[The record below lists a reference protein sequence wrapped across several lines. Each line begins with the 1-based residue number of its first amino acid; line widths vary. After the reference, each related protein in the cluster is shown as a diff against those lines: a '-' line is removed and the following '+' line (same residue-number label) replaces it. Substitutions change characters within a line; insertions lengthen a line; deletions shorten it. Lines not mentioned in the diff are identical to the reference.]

1 MNDSRTTPKAV
12 SRDSRFDKGV
22 SWLTLALIAVIS
34 YSSIPQILF
43 LDSAFTQA
51 KLSDRPLRFADYAQH
66 SRRGPVVS
74 RYRCAFASFA
84 IAAPL
89 CAVGAMFLTGW
100 LRHTALAA
108 CLLLSFSIYYYVGVA
123 IIFAT

>member
-12 SRDSRFDKGV
+12 SRDSLFDKGA
-22 SWLTLALIAVIS
+22 SWLTLVVIAVIS

-51 KLSDRPLRFADYAQH
+51 KHSDRPLRFADFAQH
-66 SRRGPVVS
+66 SHRGPVVS
-74 RYRCAFASFA
+74 DYRYAFASCA
-84 IAAPL
+84 LAAPL
-89 CAVGAMFLTGW
+89 CAVAAMFLTGW

-108 CLLLSFSIYYYVGVA
+108 CLFLSFAVYYYVGVA
-123 IIFAT
+123 ITFAT